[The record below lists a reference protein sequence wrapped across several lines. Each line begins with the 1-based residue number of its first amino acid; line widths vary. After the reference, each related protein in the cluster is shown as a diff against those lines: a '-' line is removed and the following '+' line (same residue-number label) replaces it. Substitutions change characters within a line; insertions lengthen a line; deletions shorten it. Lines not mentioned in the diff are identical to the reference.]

1 MESKIDELLSLS
13 YKNGKY
19 QKLVLF
25 FCFLTWINSNIFNT
39 SIELLG
45 QRSRVIDFS
54 IVNKTN
60 QTSEELDD
68 DLCNKI
74 IKDTNNTYKYNRTS
88 TSIISSLNFDCDKF
102 GISLFS
108 ISPYFGNIIGGAIYI
123 YISNHRT
130 YKSLIFTASS
140 CFVVFLTYISI
151 VSSFI
156 NISGGIMI
164 SSVMANS
171 ILCSTFMLGIENEI
185 GKRRTIFTMIVY
197 LGYPICSFLYPV
209 LLMKIVELNWK
220 GIFGI
225 CVLITGFIELFF
237 YFYTVE
243 SPRTLMMLNRNSD
256 AVDSLR
262 YIAQCNGVEKEFEEK
277 IKSYEYRE
285 ILSSMKKDKDIDLN
299 NKSNRGIKALFKS
312 KKDFKKCMIFNF
324 IWLTVHMS
332 KNFLFEIIYELVL
345 DLEFTSFVYLDI
357 VMQIVGIFLIS
368 FLIEVKFL
376 GRNRTLYLTCFIFTF
391 IYSLYNVLDTNDQ
404 KTEGT
409 VAKIIYTLAIF
420 LSLLFSGCKCLL
432 YTYSVESYPTN
443 LLATAFGLNMISASV
458 GNIIGTLLEFHCP
471 EVGEWI
477 FTGLVLVSGVTA
489 MFLEET
495 RDQSE
500 VTIADGLSLV
510 KANEFDD

>member
-1 MESKIDELLSLS
+1 MESKIDELLHLS

-45 QRSRVIDFS
+45 QRARVIDPFNSS
-54 IVNKTN
+54 ITD
-60 QTSEELDD
+60 ELND
-68 DLCNKI
+68 DLCEKI
-74 IKDTNNTYKYNRTS
+74 IKDTNNTYKFKRNIN
-88 TSIISSLNFDCDKF
+88 SIISSLNYDCDKF

-108 ISPYFGNIIGGAIYI
+108 ISPYIGNIFGGAIYI

-130 YKSLIFTASS
+130 YKSLIFTAST
-140 CFVVFLTYISI
+140 CFVIVLTCISI
-151 VSSFI
+151 PTNFI
-156 NISGGIMI
+156 FISGGLMI
-164 SSVMANS
+164 SSIMANS

-185 GKRRTIFTMIVY
+185 GKRRTRFTMIVY
-197 LGYPICSFLYPV
+197 LGYLICKFVYPT
-209 LLMKIVELNWK
+209 LLMRIVELNWR
-220 GIFGI
+220 GVFGF
-225 CVLITGFIELFF
+225 CVIITGVIELFF

-262 YIAQCNGVEKEFEEK
+262 YIAQCNGVEKKFEEK
-277 IKSYEYRE
+277 IKSNEYKD
-285 ILSSMKKDKDIDLN
+285 IISSMKKDKEIDLY
-299 NKSNRGIKALFKS
+299 NKSDRGVKALFKS
-312 KKDFKKCMIFNF
+312 KKDFKCCMIFNC
-324 IWLTVHMS
+324 IWFTVHMS
-332 KNFLFEIIYELVL
+332 KNFLFEILFDL
-345 DLEFTSFVYLDI
+345 DLNFNFTSYVYLDI
-357 VMQIVGIFLIS
+357 VMQIVGIILIS

-391 IYSLYNVLDTNDQ
+391 VYSLYNVFDSNDQ
-404 KTEGT
+404 KTEGI
-409 VAKIIYTLAIF
+409 VANVVYYLAIF

-458 GNIIGTLLEFHCP
+458 GNIIGTLLEAHCG

-477 FTGLVLVSGVTA
+477 FSGLILISGVMA

-500 VTIADGLSLV
+500 EKITEGLSLV
-510 KANEFDD
+510 KANEFDDE